1 MNRLSSVFAS
11 ITLLALAASCT
22 HQSDT
27 VAADIRN
34 IKADQIQW
42 LNDFNARDLDKMV
55 SHYTE
60 DVVVMEVGT
69 PVKRGRPNVRK
80 MYTEML
86 ADPAYSA
93 DFAPSQVEVAKSGD
107 IGYAI
112 GSYTSGMTDPNTKKP
127 IVDRGSYIDIY
138 KKQKDGS
145 WKIVAD
151 IGASEVLSAP
161 PPSKK

>member
-1 MNRLSSVFAS
+1 MNRLLSVFAP
-11 ITLLALAASCT
+11 ITLLSLAASCKHST
-22 HQSDT
+22 DT
-27 VAADIRN
+27 VTEDIRT
-34 IKADQIQW
+34 IKADQIRW
-42 LNDFNARDLDKMV
+42 LSDFNSRDLDRMV

-69 PVKRGRPNVRK
+69 PVRRGRPSVKK
-80 MYTEML
+80 MYSEML

-112 GSYTSGMTDPNTKKP
+112 GSYTSGMTDPDTKKP
-127 IVDRGSYIDIY
+127 ILDRGSYIDIY

-161 PPSKK
+161 PSSKK